1 VLSADGFEIETQIVV
16 HAVKAGLRIAEVA
29 SFEAPR
35 RSGESNLRTFRDGSR
50 VLRELVRARNRDL
63 SIRLDDALPEAPS
76 RARRFSRAA
85 GGPEP
90 VAAAAAPEQVP
101 GLGGQ
106 SLG

>member
-1 VLSADGFEIETQIVV
+1 VV
-16 HAVKAGLRIAEVA
+16 EVP

-50 VLRELVRARNRDL
+50 VLRELLSARR
-63 SIRLDDALPEAPS
+63 RELPFTATEPLPATRP
-76 RARRFSRAA
+76 RRFSRPAMQ
-85 GGPEP
+85 EP
-90 VAAAAAPEQVP
+90 ATVTASSDQ